1 MVKNLPADAGD
12 AGDTGLIPGPR
23 RSPAGENGDPLQY
36 FCLDNP
42 MNSGAWKTTVCGVTK
57 SRKWLSN

>member
-12 AGDTGLIPGPR
+12 AGDIGLIPGLR
-23 RSPAGENGDPLQY
+23 RFPAGENGDPLQY

-42 MNSGAWKTTVCGVTK
+42 MNSGAWKTTVHGVTQSWK
-57 SRKWLSN
+57 RLSN